1 MWKAFGVAVIASA
14 CGDNLRAPTAQDAA
28 TDPDASDPGLGI
40 ELPLLVPEAPD
51 LDFNSSREV
60 SVAARGGIV
69 VIASVNERFPDPT
82 IFTGLVQKRVAV
94 NVSTDGGTTFSP
106 AIDPG
111 HGVLTSDPV
120 VRVSDTLGF
129 TLATLDTSVAMER
142 GGISTSTTGTSWS
155 PIVLDLPLGDKE
167 WFALDDANQQ
177 LFVAA
182 IRGCFRVGYDG
193 VVRASNA
200 SCGRQ
205 IADVYFDTEGA
216 HFATIDQS
224 VVRWSGLDNDPG
236 IVELAPLDLGNTGS
250 FYTSVAWSRAPF
262 PGGVWSVRARSD
274 DNLGSI
280 ILRVEQGNGVNEA
293 RLSRPGANA
302 FLPTATTDAE
312 GRLHVAYYDSSGGA
326 GRLLYIHSL
335 GGPPYDTGFTEP
347 KVIDPDAVPAGFYP
361 SLAGP
366 DGADDGRRVREYI
379 GIAVD
384 GDVVYIAWTH
394 SPTPPSRVRAV
405 GFRFQ

>member
-28 TDPDASDPGLGI
+28 ADPDALPELGI
-40 ELPLLVPEAPD
+40 DLPLLVADDPS
-51 LDFNSSREV
+51 LGFNASREV
-60 SVAARGGIV
+60 SVVARGGV
-69 VIASVNERFPDPT
+69 AVIASINEHFKDPASYDQDAT
-82 IFTGLVQKRVAV
+82 FQKRVAV
-94 NVSTDGGTTFSP
+94 NVSTDGGATFSS

-111 HGVLTSDPV
+111 HGVITTDPV
-120 VRVSDTLGF
+120 VRFSDDIGF
-129 TLATLDTSVAMER
+129 TLVTLDLLER
-142 GGISTSTTGTSWS
+142 GGISKSTTGTVWS

-182 IRGCFRVGYDG
+182 TDGCFRLGYDG
-193 VVRASNA
+193 VVRSSNA

-205 IADVYFDTEGA
+205 TADAYLDTDGA

-250 FYTSVAWSRAPF
+250 FYTALACNRAPF

-280 ILRVEQGNGVNEA
+280 VLRVEQGNSLNEA

-347 KVIDPDAVPAGFYP
+347 KVIDPNAVPAGFYP
-361 SLAGP
+361 FFSTP
-366 DGADDGRRVREYI
+366 DGGRRLREYI

-394 SPTPPSRVRAV
+394 SPAPPSRVRAV